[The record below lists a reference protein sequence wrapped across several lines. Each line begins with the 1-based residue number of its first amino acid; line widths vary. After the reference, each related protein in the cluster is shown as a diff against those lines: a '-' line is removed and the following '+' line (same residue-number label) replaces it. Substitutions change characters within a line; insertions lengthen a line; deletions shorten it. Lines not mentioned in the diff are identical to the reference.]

1 MIGFDSRRESTQE
14 MQSISDEF
22 APQTSQPWSL
32 TVADV
37 HRKSALYRSSFESYR
52 TEQKQKNTHEEC
64 FLFLAY
70 PIGFEPTAYRVG
82 VCRSIQLGYG

>member
-37 HRKSALYRSSFESYR
+37 RRKSALYRSSFESHR
-52 TEQKQKNTHEEC
+52 TEQKQKNTPEEC
-64 FLFLAY
+64 FLAPFGDWY
-70 PIGFEPTAYRVG
+70 
-82 VCRSIQLGYG
+82 